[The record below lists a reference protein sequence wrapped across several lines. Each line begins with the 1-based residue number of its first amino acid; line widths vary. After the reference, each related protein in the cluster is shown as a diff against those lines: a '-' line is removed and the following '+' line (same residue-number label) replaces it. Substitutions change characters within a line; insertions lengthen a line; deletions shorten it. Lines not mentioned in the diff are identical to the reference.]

1 MRYLTPRQLKESEE
15 LHIKKMLNE
24 GRDYDFIKSIYPNY
38 STHQITKI
46 VSLQMVEFKQLKS

>member
-24 GRDYDFIKSIYPNY
+24 GRDYDFIKSIYTNY